1 METNQNTIRQ
11 AIIEGRTAIGIE
23 LGSTRI
29 KTVLIGP
36 DHFPVASG
44 SFDWEN
50 SQVNGIWTYDLD
62 DVWQGVQASYSDM
75 ARRVQADYGVVL
87 ATTGAIGFPA

>member
-1 METNQNTIRQ
+1 MDTNQNPISQ

-36 DHFPVASG
+36 DHFPCRFG
-44 SFDWEN
+44 
-50 SQVNGIWTYDLD
+50 QL
-62 DVWQGVQASYSDM
+62 
-75 ARRVQADYGVVL
+75 
-87 ATTGAIGFPA
+87 